1 MKDGHPLNSHLEMR
15 QTTSS
20 SKPYVLYEQKLNW
33 VGQAKKSLSLSH
45 WYPGSGVV
53 LDCIDSWSLH
63 PYLLR
68 NTSFIPLRYQRWSSS
83 KQPSWNFSNNFFQP
97 IYSPEQKLDGRHH
110 GPQGQGQRSNIE
122 FTCKCISSLTF
133 WRSNFKLCK
142 CIGPMMLRILGNISC
157 DIGLKFMVK

>member
-1 MKDGHPLNSHLEMR
+1 MKDGHPLNSQLEMR

-33 VGQAKKSLSLSH
+33 IGQAKKR
-45 WYPGSGVV
+45 
-53 LDCIDSWSLH
+53 
-63 PYLLR
+63 LR

-110 GPQGQGQRSNIE
+110 GPQGQGQRSN
-122 FTCKCISSLTF
+122 
-133 WRSNFKLCK
+133 
-142 CIGPMMLRILGNISC
+142 
-157 DIGLKFMVK
+157 